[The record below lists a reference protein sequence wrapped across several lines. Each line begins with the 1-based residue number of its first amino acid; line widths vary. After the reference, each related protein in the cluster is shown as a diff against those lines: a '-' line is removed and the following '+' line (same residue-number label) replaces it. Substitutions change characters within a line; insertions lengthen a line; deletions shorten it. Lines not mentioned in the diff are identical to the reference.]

1 MKIFSFSCPRPV
13 RSAPSGDG
21 VLSVFSETI
30 RSDGTKGLAVTSKTN
45 VYEKIQASVPAC
57 NVNNIVRRFEMG
69 DISVVNRTQG
79 FYGDLTSA
87 PKNIIEAQKT
97 ILNFEKQFAELPA
110 EVRSEFGNNPFIFME
125 NYEAFVKKYSKPNKK
140 VVSQVEDFKKEGT
153 VNE

>member
-1 MKIFSFSCPRPV
+1 MKIHSFSCPRSV
-13 RSAPSGDG
+13 RSAPTGDG

-30 RSDGTKGLAVTSKTN
+30 RNDGTKGLVVTSKTN

-69 DISVVNRTQG
+69 DISVVNRSQG
-79 FYGDLTSA
+79 FYGDLTAA

-97 ILNFEKQFAELPA
+97 ILKFEKQFAELPA
-110 EVRSEFGNNPFIFME
+110 EVRSDFGNNPFVFME
-125 NYEAFVKKYSKPNKK
+125 NYEAFVKKYSNPKKK
-140 VVSQVEDFKKEGT
+140 VDLQKEDYKKEGT